1 MTLYLGEDDQRYR
14 KKNAISVIF
23 GLFTAIER
31 MPRKSRSGVCD
42 DCKLGSKKGCQNPSN
57 NDSAPILF
65 QQRKKQAQILLE
77 QREFSAKFQ
86 VIMAN
91 FQSTCQRRNEKGI
104 QSML

>member
-1 MTLYLGEDDQRYR
+1 
-14 KKNAISVIF
+14 
-23 GLFTAIER
+23 
-31 MPRKSRSGVCD
+31 MPRKSRKCGVCD
-42 DCKLGSKKGCQNPSN
+42 ACKLGSKKGCQNPSN

-65 QQRKKQAQILLE
+65 QQRKKQAQISLE

-91 FQSTCQRRNEKGI
+91 FQSTCRRRNEKGI